1 MCGPYVHT
9 KESLIMS
16 TLTTG
21 TYEKYGASY
30 KTLTL
35 TDGEYAFTVTP
46 EKGGMA
52 TSFTKNGDEYLW
64 LRDKNFESTDRPRC
78 GIPILFPNCGK
89 PDDGVHH
96 FNGAAYPIEVHGLA
110 DLVPWQVKSADDT
123 AIELTL
129 TPNGLTKFV
138 YPFDFALTMRYTLT
152 GSTATLALT
161 VANTGD
167 KALPF
172 SVGFHPYFAASKLDN
187 VAFDIDAAT
196 CSESAKGEQPAA
208 PETITLT
215 RKEGSADSIRLMTGV
230 KSPMRFTDSGNGH
243 KVTVS
248 FDESVFTN
256 GVLWQQDAESFVCME
271 PWNGWANS
279 VNEAGHHIELNPG
292 ESKEFKRASG
302 TLPPLQGKQRSRD
315 RIYAAREIPA
325 NVRLPYPA
333 GPGMPGPYRAAKTKK
348 DIRPF
353 TSGCPFYCLKA
364 SLFTFFSKKVNQPGC
379 LPM

>member
-1 MCGPYVHT
+1 
-9 KESLIMS
+9 MS

-161 VANTGD
+161 SPTPATR
-167 KALPF
+167 PCR
-172 SVGFHPYFAASKLDN
+172 SASASTRTSPPASWTTSRL
-187 VAFDIDAAT
+187 T
-196 CSESAKGEQPAA
+196 STPPPAA
-208 PETITLT
+208 KAP
-215 RKEGSADSIRLMTGV
+215 
-230 KSPMRFTDSGNGH
+230 
-243 KVTVS
+243 
-248 FDESVFTN
+248 
-256 GVLWQQDAESFVCME
+256 
-271 PWNGWANS
+271 
-279 VNEAGHHIELNPG
+279 
-292 ESKEFKRASG
+292 RASS
-302 TLPPLQGKQRSRD
+302 PP
-315 RIYAAREIPA
+315 
-325 NVRLPYPA
+325 
-333 GPGMPGPYRAAKTKK
+333 
-348 DIRPF
+348 RPRP
-353 TSGCPFYCLKA
+353 SP
-364 SLFTFFSKKVNQPGC
+364 
-379 LPM
+379 

>member
-138 YPFDFALTMRYTLT
+138 YPFDFSLTMRYTLT

-196 CSESAKGEQPAA
+196 CSESAKA
-208 PETITLT
+208 
-215 RKEGSADSIRLMTGV
+215 S
-230 KSPMRFTDSGNGH
+230 SP
-243 KVTVS
+243 
-248 FDESVFTN
+248 
-256 GVLWQQDAESFVCME
+256 
-271 PWNGWANS
+271 P
-279 VNEAGHHIELNPG
+279 
-292 ESKEFKRASG
+292 
-302 TLPPLQGKQRSRD
+302 
-315 RIYAAREIPA
+315 
-325 NVRLPYPA
+325 
-333 GPGMPGPYRAAKTKK
+333 
-348 DIRPF
+348 RPRP
-353 TSGCPFYCLKA
+353 SP
-364 SLFTFFSKKVNQPGC
+364 
-379 LPM
+379 

>member
-138 YPFDFALTMRYTLT
+138 YPFDFSLTMRYTLT
-152 GSTATLALT
+152 GSTAMAARQKLRVHGSPALRHPHP
-161 VANTGD
+161 VPELRQTG
-167 KALPF
+167 
-172 SVGFHPYFAASKLDN
+172 
-187 VAFDIDAAT
+187 
-196 CSESAKGEQPAA
+196 
-208 PETITLT
+208 
-215 RKEGSADSIRLMTGV
+215 RR
-230 KSPMRFTDSGNGH
+230 
-243 KVTVS
+243 
-248 FDESVFTN
+248 
-256 GVLWQQDAESFVCME
+256 
-271 PWNGWANS
+271 
-279 VNEAGHHIELNPG
+279 
-292 ESKEFKRASG
+292 RA
-302 TLPPLQGKQRSRD
+302 PLQRRGLSHRGPRPG
-315 RIYAAREIPA
+315 RPRA
-325 NVRLPYPA
+325 VA
-333 GPGMPGPYRAAKTKK
+333 GQERGRH
-348 DIRPF
+348 RH
-353 TSGCPFYCLKA
+353 
-364 SLFTFFSKKVNQPGC
+364 
-379 LPM
+379 

>member
-1 MCGPYVHT
+1 MP
-9 KESLIMS
+9 K
-16 TLTTG
+16 LTTG
-21 TYEKYGASY
+21 VYEKYGASY

-35 TDGEYAFTVTP
+35 TDGECAFTVTP

-89 PDDGVHH
+89 PDGGVHH
-96 FNGAAYPIEVHGLA
+96 FGGTAY
-110 DLVPWQVKSADDT
+110 
-123 AIELTL
+123 
-129 TPNGLTKFV
+129 PNGLTKFV
-138 YPFDFALTMRYTLT
+138 YPFDFALTMRYTLV
-152 GSTATLALT
+152 GNTATLALT

-172 SVGFHPYFAASKLDN
+172 SVGFHPYFGVTSLDN
-187 VAFDIDAAT
+187 VSFAIDAAT

-215 RKEGSADSIRLMTGV
+215 RKEGSADSIRLLTGV
-230 KSPMRFTDSGNGH
+230 KSPMQLTDAGNGH
-243 KVTVS
+243 KVTVA
-248 FDESVFTN
+248 FDESVFSN

-292 ESKEFKRASG
+292 ETKEFKWSV
-302 TLPPLQGKQRSRD
+302 T
-315 RIYAAREIPA
+315 IE
-325 NVRLPYPA
+325 
-333 GPGMPGPYRAAKTKK
+333 
-348 DIRPF
+348 
-353 TSGCPFYCLKA
+353 
-364 SLFTFFSKKVNQPGC
+364 
-379 LPM
+379 

>member
-1 MCGPYVHT
+1 
-9 KESLIMS
+9 MS

-110 DLVPWQVKSADDT
+110 DLVPWQVKSVDDT

-129 TPNGLTKFV
+129 TPNALTKFV

-167 KALPF
+167 KTCR
-172 SVGFHPYFAASKLDN
+172 SAS
-187 VAFDIDAAT
+187 ASTRTSPPASWT
-196 CSESAKGEQPAA
+196 TSRSTSTPPPAA
-208 PETITLT
+208 KAP
-215 RKEGSADSIRLMTGV
+215 
-230 KSPMRFTDSGNGH
+230 
-243 KVTVS
+243 
-248 FDESVFTN
+248 
-256 GVLWQQDAESFVCME
+256 
-271 PWNGWANS
+271 
-279 VNEAGHHIELNPG
+279 
-292 ESKEFKRASG
+292 RASS
-302 TLPPLQGKQRSRD
+302 PP
-315 RIYAAREIPA
+315 
-325 NVRLPYPA
+325 
-333 GPGMPGPYRAAKTKK
+333 
-348 DIRPF
+348 RPRP
-353 TSGCPFYCLKA
+353 SP
-364 SLFTFFSKKVNQPGC
+364 
-379 LPM
+379 